1 MSGPVDTVDAMTS
14 PAIEAIDLV
23 KKFGDNTAVDGVS

>member
-1 MSGPVDTVDAMTS
+1 MPGSP

-23 KKFGDNTAVDGVS
+23 KKFGAELDVGDGRYGS